1 MKYSKHG
8 YKRNSKDVNNP
19 YNVIPSGNI
28 TMKGVDFPV
37 MGTDNLGNQKLMMP
51 GANYTFPGN
60 SVYEVPL
67 QNFPRHIQA
76 QRGFEIAQD
85 ARMRNDIETG
95 QNSGADMGSGL
106 WGAITTGYGTVADYY
121 SELKEL
127 ASANPV
133 TKRIFSTIDPVT
145 KISNALDILS
155 VPGSLVAEAVEGIG
169 GQGDG
174 QFNITDAIPNMSGDF
189 SFTNINNEPLKN
201 VAGVAGVENPWAAFA
216 LNLATDPTTYV
227 GAGIAK
233 GLIKKGVTRAAKTG
247 LKTPSIVNKSNFDIS
262 KFNITGDD
270 IKNIAVRTRERLLTD
285 KFIKNNMAATG
296 RTRQEVIESIDN
308 FTNEFDN
315 SIVYFEDIG
324 YGPFGE
330 DLQAAASYVP
340 GKITVNTN
348 KITGKTRENVL
359 GNIEH
364 ELEHMFS
371 DVGKKTNIT
380 YSNGTVDA
388 SSLRA
393 NNKIQKSHPVL
404 KASDEMPANNQQYF
418 NLPYEQQVRF
428 RKAIRWMEDN
438 IGLKVGDDITDEH
451 VKKLTFAMQNWTRDI
466 GADFAGKGG
475 RSDVYNFLMDLNP
488 HQFLKEGEF
497 TMLKRTP
504 INSKGF
510 REGLK
515 DILNKTYATIP
526 AAGVGTVLAN
536 QQQGGSISD
545 TTMRLRNRDYDDRRD
560 KPFAQTGGEDIPSLR
575 VLPDEELDDA
585 FYDPHP
591 LRNQIH
597 INESQLRDGVT
608 LPHEVYHWK
617 QRESGNLFEN
627 PYIQKHP
634 EGPVTDERLYE
645 SYNRREKDLDRQTQK
660 EFNYFPESQMV
671 PNFTRNVVANQQM
684 YQNPETAEGEAHAFE
699 SMYQNFPEY
708 AETERHMLL
717 NKLADNTEY
726 LQKQEGGSNN
736 FISQRYPGFNELS
749 PSEQNQVLAQYS
761 GEQYTP
767 QSQRNDSFD
776 GYSDQYNETMQFKQD
791 NRTSGYNP
799 SINQLPSWLSEPR
812 DNNARVIVDQ
822 NMADYM
828 RGQIAGGKINN
839 EVKDSYNNIL
849 STYKGTSG
857 FGVDSPLAID
867 YNMDSMRGHGYTHGL
882 PGASQYNTSRGNYGK
897 DTIES
902 LLNLSNNRVNTSRY
916 PDLNQNAI
924 DAENNIAFNRQM
936 NMDTYEYRKELDANA
951 DAFFDSPIKQIP
963 MDQEYEEDPFA
974 TGDVSVDMDETDWL
988 NRNQTTVAKL
998 EPITVNQLNTN
1009 TNPNKLISQISENTN
1024 PATTPVIE
1032 ENVVVSNNTEEYIPQ
1047 SMRNNTTN
1055 NNKSSV
1061 VEASSK
1067 NDDEGGY
1074 IPQSMRS
1081 YGGGVINTEAFYNN
1095 GGEAEID
1102 MNTYKQLVA
1111 AGAKIEIL

>member
-1 MKYSKHG
+1 MFFY
-8 YKRNSKDVNNP
+8 NNP
-19 YNVIPSGNI
+19 YVNTNFNSHLPNFQDAGETIYKEHDDAYDYKLVDGVWQTRAKGSDGEWVSLESNEEATNKLNIAYPDAIQDLNNNQEDNDEYVGPTGNI
-28 TMKGVDFPV
+28 DINNANKTITKNAGFANPESGTILDSVGDNPFLSLIHAVGTTINSFKGENYYDPGTKEDYMKFGITNPTDQDMYINPTQFEKSPNKPWKYLEDQEQMIEREFQGYLDDRNERQPDKYGKVNDFDSDLYEQTGYLNYEDGQQQGDKIENEFSDATHLNWNTDADGNYTTANSY
-37 MGTDNLGNQKLMMP
+37 MQNANDNLP
-51 GANYTFPGN
+51 AT
-60 SVYEVPL
+60 
-67 QNFPRHIQA
+67 
-76 QRGFEIAQD
+76 
-85 ARMRNDIETG
+85 
-95 QNSGADMGSGL
+95 
-106 WGAITTGYGTVADYY
+106 
-121 SELKEL
+121 
-127 ASANPV
+127 
-133 TKRIFSTIDPVT
+133 
-145 KISNALDILS
+145 
-155 VPGSLVAEAVEGIG
+155 
-169 GQGDG
+169 
-174 QFNITDAIPNMSGDF
+174 QFNINNQNYQAYQYPTPEVTQEQFGGSLPKAQYGNADNYQSQGILGSEGQGYNPLTNVTVDNNIGGANFSQYDNTSNMQTNMMNAPSTSDSAAMYASQQSVNRSMDSFDAFNADMNKRIDNPALSMMNLNTSPLSTPDF
-189 SFTNINNEPLKN
+189 SSSTPESFLQAKDKINYLTAENE
-201 VAGVAGVENPWAAFA
+201 GR
-216 LNLATDPTTYV
+216 
-227 GAGIAK
+227 
-233 GLIKKGVTRAAKTG
+233 VT
-247 LKTPSIVNKSNFDIS
+247 PDNQVVKSNEEMQQQSEDFNTKMDEIGNQIPEYKGTQEDLDDEIKSKELGFDDR
-262 KFNITGDD
+262 KDYQDYNKKQEEEELARELREDD
-270 IKNIAVRTRERLLTD
+270 IKDANKDNQPSTGDKLWNLKNRIVDSKAGQTFSKIGAGAVKIAKPL
-285 KFIKNNMAATG
+285 
-296 RTRQEVIESIDN
+296 
-308 FTNEFDN
+308 
-315 SIVYFEDIG
+315 
-324 YGPFGE
+324 
-330 DLQAAASYVP
+330 
-340 GKITVNTN
+340 N
-348 KITGKTRENVL
+348 KIFADKEARKQKANMINNAYLSDNMTAPIEADVTGSK
-359 GNIEH
+359 GNYDTNTGLFRPDDKVITGTTGGARFGT
-364 ELEHMFS
+364 ELPLAQ
-371 DVGKKTNIT
+371 D
-380 YSNGTVDA
+380 
-388 SSLRA
+388 
-393 NNKIQKSHPVL
+393 
-404 KASDEMPANNQQYF
+404 
-418 NLPYEQQVRF
+418 
-428 RKAIRWMEDN
+428 
-438 IGLKVGDDITDEH
+438 
-451 VKKLTFAMQNWTRDI
+451 
-466 GADFAGKGG
+466 GG
-475 RSDVYNFLMDLNP
+475 RNFL
-488 HQFLKEGEF
+488 
-497 TMLKRTP
+497 
-504 INSKGF
+504 SK
-510 REGLK
+510 
-515 DILNKTYATIP
+515 
-526 AAGVGTVLAN
+526 
-536 QQQGGSISD
+536 
-545 TTMRLRNRDYDDRRD
+545 
-560 KPFAQTGGEDIPSLR
+560 
-575 VLPDEELDDA
+575 
-585 FYDPHP
+585 
-591 LRNQIH
+591 
-597 INESQLRDGVT
+597 
-608 LPHEVYHWK
+608 
-617 QRESGNLFEN
+617 
-627 PYIQKHP
+627 
-634 EGPVTDERLYE
+634 
-645 SYNRREKDLDRQTQK
+645 
-660 EFNYFPESQMV
+660 
-671 PNFTRNVVANQQM
+671 
-684 YQNPETAEGEAHAFE
+684 
-699 SMYQNFPEY
+699 
-708 AETERHMLL
+708 
-717 NKLADNTEY
+717 
-726 LQKQEGGSNN
+726 
-736 FISQRYPGFNELS
+736 RYPGFDDLS
-749 PSEQNQVLAQYS
+749 PDEQNQVVSQYNNT
-761 GEQYTP
+761 YTP
-767 QSQRNDSFD
+767 QSQKNNSFD